1 MPKAKPYTGAI
12 PPELAEQVLNSTGVM
27 SEGVLLG
34 TALKEAVL
42 RLEACA
48 KLANEALSE
57 SVLAE
62 VISTH
67 LAEKAGKR
75 GNSSVS
81 VNAQGQMLLHV
92 AYSKKTPAQKKAA
105 KAEKMPLPRMS
116 ELRERA
122 RNMGVD
128 ISRFGSKRTE
138 ILQFLDEQS
147 ATISPVAPVT
157 FVGQEEEEESSS
169 KTTVDPGP
177 MSAGPD
183 EVRVSPLPDDPK
195 PPKRKGGGFV
205 KTSQSLTPP
214 VVVEM
219 GEESSKA
226 SKPSKSRD
234 KNKSTPNLSDLV
246 SKSKGVSITDLLDSD
261 APE

>member
-42 RLEACA
+42 RLEACT

-67 LAEKAGKR
+67 LAEKAGRR

-105 KAEKMPLPRMS
+105 KAEKMPLPRMAA
-116 ELRERA
+116 LRERA

-128 ISRFGSKRTE
+128 ISQFGAKRTE
-138 ILQFLDEQS
+138 ILRFLDEQS
-147 ATISPVAPVT
+147 ATASPVAPVT
-157 FVGQEEEEESSS
+157 FVDQNEEPSPEPR
-169 KTTVDPGP
+169 VDPGP

-214 VVVEM
+214 VVIEM
-219 GEESSKA
+219 EEDPP
-226 SKPSKSRD
+226 KPSKSRD
-234 KNKSTPNLSDLV
+234 KNKAKPSLSDLV
-246 SKSKGVSITDLLDSD
+246 SKSKGVSITDLLASD

>member
-42 RLEACA
+42 RLEACT

-67 LAEKAGKR
+67 LAEKAGRR

-105 KAEKMPLPRMS
+105 KAEKMPLPRMA

-128 ISRFGSKRTE
+128 ISQFGSKRTE
-138 ILQFLDEQS
+138 ILRFLDEQS
-147 ATISPVAPVT
+147 ATASPVAPVT

-219 GEESSKA
+219 EEESSK
-226 SKPSKSRD
+226 SSKSRD
-234 KNKSTPNLSDLV
+234 KKKSKPNLSDLV
-246 SKSKGVSITDLLDSD
+246 SKSKGVDITDLLASD